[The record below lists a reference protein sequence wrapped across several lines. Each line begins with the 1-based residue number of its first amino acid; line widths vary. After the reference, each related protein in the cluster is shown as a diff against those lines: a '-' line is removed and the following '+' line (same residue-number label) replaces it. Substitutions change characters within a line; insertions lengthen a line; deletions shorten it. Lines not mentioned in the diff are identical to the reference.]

1 MHHGIGHMAGV
12 PPVYP
17 TILPLGYPT
26 PMYPTPVYP
35 TPWDTLLPDTLPPLR
50 YPTPLTSGGHHWRP
64 VQTCLLEAHPHQC

>member
-26 PMYPTPVYP
+26 PVYPTPVYP
-35 TPWDTLLPDTLPPLR
+35 TPWDTLLPDTLTPSEIS
-50 YPTPLTSGGHHWRP
+50 YPTDIWWSSLE
-64 VQTCLLEAHPHQC
+64 TCSNVFT